1 MCVVKG
7 QDAVTERTDLLCL
20 VLICAASAHE
30 CVGHIRK
37 LWMNRSFSR
46 SGGAVA
52 FARDVVRPVHTAC
65 VAKIRKS
72 CLVLEKLRDRLM
84 STHTC
89 VCGVDDTACVS
100 ISRHTHG
107 THH

>member
-1 MCVVKG
+1 M
-7 QDAVTERTDLLCL
+7 CL

-52 FARDVVRPVHTAC
+52 FERDVVHPVHTRVCMCCKNQEILFFFGETARSLDVHTHMC
-65 VAKIRKS
+65 VW
-72 CLVLEKLRDRLM
+72 
-84 STHTC
+84 
-89 VCGVDDTACVS
+89 GDDTACVS